1 MTADRWNTLPCGR
14 DPQRLLDH
22 AAERTSPPVGSHEA
36 TCPYCQ
42 ATIGELGQLWNPV
55 RSWAQAPTP
64 LPPGL
69 LPAILTRIRKLVQSP
84 HHVAETTA
92 DGATTVTSWVLGL
105 IAVIATQN
113 TPGVTSITKPSLSR
127 PHRVTRNR
135 RQEIRYGADGVDIS
149 EVNAAA
155 IGVSLGI
162 TAEGGRSLSL
172 LADTIRQNI
181 ILAIR
186 NETAIEVSEVDVT
199 VDDIIPP
206 SP

>member
-1 MTADRWNTLPCGR
+1 
-14 DPQRLLDH
+14 
-22 AAERTSPPVGSHEA
+22 
-36 TCPYCQ
+36 
-42 ATIGELGQLWNPV
+42 
-55 RSWAQAPTP
+55 
-64 LPPGL
+64 
-69 LPAILTRIRKLVQSP
+69 VQSP